1 LSFAVYRRFDI
12 SNRDVMNPQLTSRD
26 APLASRHT
34 AASRAI
40 VLASIAAHAALTSW
54 LALARYA
61 AVHNRTFDLALYAR
75 MAWGLAHAQAWDPI
89 VGGSFFGG
97 HVPIVL
103 VPLAFVGRLLGTV
116 PVLLVSQSMAVALA
130 AWPVSQL
137 GARRLGAAGGMAA
150 GLAWLLYPN
159 LGHVATYEFHPGT
172 LAVLPLCWALDAFD
186 REQPRTLGLL
196 CVAVVACRVSLT
208 LQTFML
214 GLLAAAGPA
223 SMRRSGRGIALGSL
237 AYFMLSQLWLQPS
250 FGQASQT
257 AAELHFGKWGGSPFG
272 VLSVLWHAPASVLAH
287 FVAPER
293 LSYPLRVLAP
303 FAFLPLLRLRWALVA
318 LPPLALNLLSAFPT
332 ASALYSHYLTPAVPA
347 LAFGAIDGLSA
358 MLERLP
364 QPSRL
369 RPIGPLVLLLC
380 SVAASALSSGLPW
393 SHDFARVDFSYDQST
408 ASARKVIALIG
419 PSASVQAPDALLP
432 HLAERALVCR
442 VPPPERGTDFIV
454 LDVTH
459 RARFAH
465 NEDLLRTIEE
475 PLLRRWL
482 ARADYGVVFGDP
494 RLLVLRRGVS
504 PRSGLGRRYL
514 AGFAP
519 PSSGV
524 ALTDCLAVRGA
535 TLQAQRLTL
544 ELVARAACPS
554 DLAVRL
560 GEGEEPRRVDLLFD
574 GLLSPAQLARG
585 DLLRSTHVVSP
596 AERAAIVQR
605 GLHLG
610 ALRSSGARPRPY
622 DPVSV
627 EVPLRSVR

>member
-1 LSFAVYRRFDI
+1 MS
-12 SNRDVMNPQLTSRD
+12 SKD
-26 APLASRHT
+26 APPEPGHT

-40 VLASIAAHAALTSW
+40 VLGAIAAHAALTGW

-75 MAWGLAHAQAWDPI
+75 MTWGLAHGQAWDPI
-89 VGGSFFGG
+89 VGGNFLGG
-97 HVPIVL
+97 HVPFAL
-103 VPLAFVGRLLGTV
+103 VPLALLGRWLGAV
-116 PVLLVSQSMAVALA
+116 PVLLVSQSLTVALA
-130 AWPVSQL
+130 AWPVSQF
-137 GARRLGAAGGMAA
+137 GARRLGAAGGVAA

-186 REQPRTLGLL
+186 REQPRALVLL
-196 CVAVVACRVSLT
+196 CLAVVACRVSLA
-208 LQTFML
+208 LQTFVL
-214 GLLAAAGPA
+214 GLLALAGPPA
-223 SMRRSGRGIALGSL
+223 MRRSGRAIALGSV
-237 AYFMLSQLWLQPS
+237 AYFLLSQLWLQPS

-257 AAELHFGKWGGSPFG
+257 AADLHFGRWGGSPFG
-272 VLSVLWHAPASVLAH
+272 VLSVLLHAPADVLAH
-287 FVAPER
+287 FAAPER
-293 LSYPLRVLAP
+293 LLYPLRVLAP
-303 FAFLPLLRLRWALVA
+303 LAFLPLLRPRWALVA
-318 LPPLALNLLSAFPT
+318 LPPLALNLLSEFPT

-347 LAFGAIDGLSA
+347 LVFGAIDGLA
-358 MLERLP
+358 IGLGRLP
-364 QPSRL
+364 QPNRARRL
-369 RPIGPLVLLLC
+369 GPLVLVVC
-380 SVAASALSSGLPW
+380 SVAASVLASGLPW
-393 SHDFARVDFSYDQST
+393 SHDFVRADFSYDEST
-408 ASARKVIALIG
+408 ASARNVIALIG
-419 PSASVQAPDALLP
+419 PDASVQAPDALLP
-432 HLAERALVCR
+432 HLAERTLVCR

-465 NEDLLRTIEE
+465 DEDLLRTTEE

-482 ARADYGVVFGDP
+482 ARSDYGVVFTDP

-519 PSSGV
+519 PSSGMP
-524 ALTDCLAVRGA
+524 LTDCIAVRGA
-535 TLQAQRLTL
+535 ELRAARLTL

-560 GEGEEPRRVDLLFD
+560 GADEKPRRVDLLFD
-574 GLLSPAQLARG
+574 GLLSPAHLARG
-585 DLLRSTHVVSP
+585 DLLRSTHALSP
-596 AERAAIVQR
+596 AEHAAIVQR
-605 GLHLG
+605 GVHLG